1 MDSRERFAAACGHLR
16 PDRPPIDYMAGREID
31 TRLRRHLGVS
41 TETELLDALG
51 ADLYFLSVRDISQ
64 NESCLKLYRG
74 PALYADSRERV
85 CPFGIR
91 YRRDQKEWKFGADEA
106 IGGALE
112 NAETPRDVLR
122 FQWPKP
128 EWFDVEV
135 LQQECDANHRRVI
148 VGGFWT
154 AIFGNAYRLHGFQR
168 FLMNMA
174 LKPELIKTIVRCLTD
189 FYLELNFRL
198 FSALRGKLDVFFF
211 GNDFGTQNGLLF
223 SEAMWIDYFK
233 EEYRRII
240 DLAHEF
246 GLKVMVHSCGAIAP
260 LLPHLI
266 ELNVDILDPV
276 QTTAAGMEAK
286 ELKNSFGGSIVFHG
300 AVDTQ
305 NVLPRATPEEVSEHV
320 RAVSE
325 TLGGNG
331 GYILAPC
338 NNIQAD
344 TPVENIVAMY
354 ETAKN
359 GRGGAQPPRRKGRKD
374 DPGIE
379 GSG

>member
-1 MDSRERFAAACGHLR
+1 
-16 PDRPPIDYMAGREID
+16 
-31 TRLRRHLGVS
+31 
-41 TETELLDALG
+41 
-51 ADLYFLSVRDISQ
+51 
-64 NESCLKLYRG
+64 
-74 PALYADSRERV
+74 
-85 CPFGIR
+85 
-91 YRRDQKEWKFGADEA
+91 
-106 IGGALE
+106 
-112 NAETPRDVLR
+112 
-122 FQWPKP
+122 
-128 EWFDVEV
+128 V
-135 LQQECDANHRRVI
+135 LQQECDANRERVI

-189 FYLELNFRL
+189 FYLELNRRL
-198 FSALRGKLDVFFF
+198 FSVLKGKLDVFFF

-246 GLKVMVHSCGAIAP
+246 GLKVMVHSCGSIAP